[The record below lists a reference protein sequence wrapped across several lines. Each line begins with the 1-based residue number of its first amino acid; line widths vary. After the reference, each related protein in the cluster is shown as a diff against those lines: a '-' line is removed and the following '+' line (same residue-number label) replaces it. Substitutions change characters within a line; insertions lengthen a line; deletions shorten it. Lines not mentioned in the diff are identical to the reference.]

1 MSIAINFNSWFL
13 PKLASAS
20 KVDDINTQLF
30 TMFAIHEPFLL
41 RIGGPD
47 VNNNRVLFC
56 SKSNNVKQRHYPS
69 LISYQTLRIKSS
81 IHKILGFSPTQL
93 LCKCNIDDRSHS
105 ISGFIL
111 ENISSVNLSPL
122 ASAFPVPRGFPVTT
136 YKTCFRTR
144 LSDPLLKWRERR
156 RSLMWWLL
164 ALAWQI
170 SWGWI
175 WGDVRMFMNSYV
187 DC

>member
-56 SKSNNVKQRHYPS
+56 SKSNNVK
-69 LISYQTLRIKSS
+69 
-81 IHKILGFSPTQL
+81 
-93 LCKCNIDDRSHS
+93 
-105 ISGFIL
+105 
-111 ENISSVNLSPL
+111 
-122 ASAFPVPRGFPVTT
+122 
-136 YKTCFRTR
+136 
-144 LSDPLLKWRERR
+144 
-156 RSLMWWLL
+156 
-164 ALAWQI
+164 
-170 SWGWI
+170 
-175 WGDVRMFMNSYV
+175 
-187 DC
+187 

>member
-81 IHKILGFSPTQL
+81 IHKILWFSPTQL
-93 LCKCNIDDRSHS
+93 LCKYNIDDRSHS

-111 ENISSVNLSPL
+111 ENISSGQPQSSRLGLSCPKGGFRLRLTRL
-122 ASAFPVPRGFPVTT
+122 ASEPA
-136 YKTCFRTR
+136 CLTR
-144 LSDPLLKWRERR
+144 
-156 RSLMWWLL
+156 
-164 ALAWQI
+164 
-170 SWGWI
+170 
-175 WGDVRMFMNSYV
+175 
-187 DC
+187 C

>member
-13 PKLASAS
+13 LKLASAS

-111 ENISSVNLSPL
+111 ENISSGQPQSSRLGLSCPWGVSGYDL
-122 ASAFPVPRGFPVTT
+122 QD
-136 YKTCFRTR
+136 
-144 LSDPLLKWRERR
+144 LLQDPLVWPAVKMAGEAKKFDVVVVGSCMTDLVRLDMRR
-156 RSLMWWLL
+156 R
-164 ALAWQI
+164 
-170 SWGWI
+170 
-175 WGDVRMFMNSYV
+175 
-187 DC
+187 

>member
-1 MSIAINFNSWFL
+1 MSIVINFNSWFL

-41 RIGGPD
+41 RISGPD

-81 IHKILGFSPTQL
+81 IHKIVGFSPTQL
-93 LCKCNIDDRSHS
+93 FCKCNIDDRSHS

-111 ENISSVNLSPL
+111 ENISSGQPQSSRLGLS
-122 ASAFPVPRGFPVTT
+122 FP
-136 YKTCFRTR
+136 
-144 LSDPLLKWRERR
+144 
-156 RSLMWWLL
+156 
-164 ALAWQI
+164 
-170 SWGWI
+170 
-175 WGDVRMFMNSYV
+175 
-187 DC
+187 